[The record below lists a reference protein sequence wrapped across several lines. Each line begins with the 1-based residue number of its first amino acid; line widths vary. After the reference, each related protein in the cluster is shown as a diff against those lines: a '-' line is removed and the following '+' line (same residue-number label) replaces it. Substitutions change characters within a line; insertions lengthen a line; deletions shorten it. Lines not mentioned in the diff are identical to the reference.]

1 MSGANAHGGTT
12 RTAGVDL
19 AARPTGTASCVLAWT
34 TDGFWIEELACGGVE
49 DPVILELVARDNI
62 GVVGIDVPFG
72 WPEAY
77 VQAVSRHHWG
87 LRPSL
92 DEPTTAPADELR
104 YRQTDRCLMQEVP
117 GTRPLSASLDPL
129 AACVVRAARILGE
142 AESRGYPIDR
152 TGRVG
157 PVAEVYPAASA
168 RVWGLDVMLKRRRE
182 ESRQERLDRLRI
194 ALPDALAPAGFT
206 GPTEV
211 FDDPS
216 LSLHAI
222 DALLAA
228 LTARAVLGAAT
239 RYPHSDEH
247 DLASREGWIH
257 WPAGAVD
264 DLPALPVASDR

>member
-1 MSGANAHGGTT
+1 
-12 RTAGVDL
+12 
-19 AARPTGTASCVLAWT
+19 
-34 TDGFWIEELACGGVE
+34 
-49 DPVILELVARDNI
+49 
-62 GVVGIDVPFG
+62 
-72 WPEAY
+72 
-77 VQAVSRHHWG
+77 
-87 LRPSL
+87 
-92 DEPTTAPADELR
+92 
-104 YRQTDRCLMQEVP
+104 MQEVP

-168 RVWGLDVMLKRRRE
+168 RVWGLDVVLKRRRE

-216 LSLHAI
+216 LNLHAV

-239 RYPHSDEH
+239 RYPTPTNTT
-247 DLASREGWIH
+247 
-257 WPAGAVD
+257 WPAARAGSTGR
-264 DLPALPVASDR
+264 PVPWTTCPPSP